1 MTLFSFFCSIIFRT
15 LAISSV
21 TILDLRSV
29 IYACKS
35 FYVSWH
41 PFPIDDM
48 ILRKDSNESNRL
60 ISNFKFGSKTSNHS
74 LRSHIEVHH
83 QELYLRLAKEK
94 GWKVMLPGVLRRA
107 RAQVQ
112 AAANESDHLDDE
124 QDP

>member
-48 ILRKDSNESNRL
+48 ILRKDSNEAQISDQTCPEIDLTLKEFHDHILWCTNRQ
-60 ISNFKFGSKTSNHS
+60 
-74 LRSHIEVHH
+74 R
-83 QELYLRLAKEK
+83 RK
-94 GWKVMLPGVLRRA
+94 GC
-107 RAQVQ
+107 
-112 AAANESDHLDDE
+112 
-124 QDP
+124 